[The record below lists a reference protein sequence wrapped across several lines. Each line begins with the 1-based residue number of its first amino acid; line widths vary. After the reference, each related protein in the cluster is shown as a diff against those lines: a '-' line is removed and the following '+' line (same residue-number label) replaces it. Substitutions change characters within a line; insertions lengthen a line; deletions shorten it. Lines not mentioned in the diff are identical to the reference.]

1 MILAFNNLN
10 IYRLCLMVHV
20 LIFYFRLNI
29 SVLNSTIVIFFFVS
43 LFVYLSIELFFD
55 LREKVRKKDSD
66 EEFVTVECKQFSIDK
81 ILR

>member
-1 MILAFNNLN
+1 MFNGTCVNFL
-10 IYRLCLMVHV
+10 
-20 LIFYFRLNI
+20 FSFKYFRFKFDHCDF
-29 SVLNSTIVIFFFVS
+29 FFFVS